1 MGNTKI
7 QFFSFFLGCDTSALT
22 KAREERLPA
31 AVWTLFHPAD
41 GDKIRDFLNKSHQN
55 MSENNKRPLNYDPVT
70 MDNTAQ
76 ALNEVQLKK
85 LKDEYDV
92 KPYIVAQFPGE
103 ALFIPAG
110 SLRQVSDF
118 HGKYLLFLEKTIY
131 INVLFLFFQVK
142 HLLSSISLESD
153 FVCPEN
159 VSQSFFM
166 YRQLRHLPESQKQ
179 PIVDKLSVKNLIFHS
194 VKNALATLERNKIN
208 GTKDEDLT
216 ENEDDDD
223 DKPETEDDN

>member
-1 MGNTKI
+1 MGKG
-7 QFFSFFLGCDTSALT
+7 Q
-22 KAREERLPA
+22 
-31 AVWTLFHPAD
+31 V
-41 GDKIRDFLNKSHQN
+41 
-55 MSENNKRPLNYDPVT
+55 SEKRPLNYDPT
-70 MDNTAQ
+70 MDNNAK
-76 ALNEVQLKK
+76 ALNEGQLKK

-92 KPYIVAQFPGE
+92 KPYVIAQFPGE

-110 SLRQVSDF
+110 SLR
-118 HGKYLLFLEKTIY
+118 
-131 INVLFLFFQVK
+131 QVK

-194 VKNALATLERNKIN
+194 VKNAVATLERSKELTAEGN
-208 GTKDEDLT
+208 DEADNDIEKQ
-216 ENEDDDD
+216 ENDD
-223 DKPETEDDN
+223 